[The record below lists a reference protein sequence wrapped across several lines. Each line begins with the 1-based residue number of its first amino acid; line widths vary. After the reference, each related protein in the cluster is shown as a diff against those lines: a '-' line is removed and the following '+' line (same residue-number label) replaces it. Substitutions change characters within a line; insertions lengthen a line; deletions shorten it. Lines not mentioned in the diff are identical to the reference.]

1 LLIQFTELTLSYS
14 LTLDK
19 RLVILLSYK
28 AMELTPKQQTT
39 EQIKAAKKI
48 LLLTH
53 TSPDGDALGSLLALS
68 LVLKQLDKEVTAV
81 VPDQIAA
88 SLKFLPNISEIL
100 KSFTFAKDFVITV
113 DTSKVQVDRLGYKHI
128 PQENKLNIVIT
139 PVGGSF
145 EEKDVTF
152 SHGSPKFD
160 LMIVLDSPDLER
172 LGSLYDSQSNLFYE
186 TPVINIDHHAG
197 NDFFGKIN
205 WVDLTATSTAEILV
219 SLVESLSRE
228 KALLNEDVA
237 TALLTGIITD
247 TGSFQNVNT
256 TPKSLTVAAQLVA
269 AGGRQQE
276 IIRHIFKTK
285 PLSTL
290 KLWGKI
296 LAKIQSEPEL
306 RFVWSK
312 IERNDFVETGAEE
325 AETTGIID
333 ELLKSAPDIDFAML
347 ITERQDGVHGSL
359 RAVSPG
365 VDVSAIAKLFGG
377 GGHEAASAF
386 QMYGANLVDKE
397 PEILEKIRDYQ
408 RKRAGSLI

>member
-1 LLIQFTELTLSYS
+1 
-14 LTLDK
+14 
-19 RLVILLSYK
+19 
-28 AMELTPKQQTT
+28 MELTPKQQTT

-68 LVLKQLDKEVTAV
+68 LVLKQLGKEVTAV

-88 SLKFLPNISEIL
+88 SLKFLPNIGEIL
-100 KSFTFAKDFVITV
+100 KSFSSAKDFIITI
-113 DTSKVQVDRLGYKHI
+113 DTSKVQIDRLGYKHI
-128 PQENKLNIVIT
+128 PQESKLNIVIT
-139 PVGGSF
+139 PIGGTF
-145 EEKDVTF
+145 EEKDVAF

-172 LGSLYDSQSNLFYE
+172 LGSLYDSQSALFYE

-228 KALLNEDVA
+228 KSLLNEDVA

-296 LAKIQSEPEL
+296 LAKVQSEPEF

-312 IERNDFVETGAEE
+312 IERNDFTETGAEE

-333 ELLKSAPDIDFAML
+333 ELLKTAPNIDFAML

-365 VDVSAIAKLFGG
+365 VDVSAITKLFGG
-377 GGHEAASAF
+377 GGHEAAAAF
-386 QMYGANLVDKE
+386 QMYGANLAEKE
-397 PEILEKIRDYQ
+397 SEILAKIRDYQ
-408 RKRAGSLI
+408 QKRAGSLI

>member
-1 LLIQFTELTLSYS
+1 
-14 LTLDK
+14 
-19 RLVILLSYK
+19 
-28 AMELTPKQQTT
+28 MELTSKQQTT
-39 EQIKAAKKI
+39 EQIKSAQKV

-53 TSPDGDALGSLLALS
+53 VNPDGDALGSLLALYM
-68 LVLKQLDKEVTAV
+68 VLKSLGKEVTAV
-81 VPDQIAA
+81 VPDQVSA
-88 SLKFLPNISEIL
+88 SLRFLPSVNEIV
-100 KSFTFAKDFVITV
+100 KNFSSVKDFVITI
-113 DTSKVQVDRLGYKHI
+113 DTSKVKVDKLGYKQV

-139 PVGGSF
+139 PLGGTFAESDISF
-145 EEKDVTF
+145 
-152 SHGSPKFD
+152 SQGSCKFD
-160 LMIVLDSPDLER
+160 LIIVLDAPDLER
-172 LGSLYDSQSNLFYE
+172 LGPLYESQSALFYE
-186 TPVINIDHHAG
+186 TPVVNIDHHAG

-228 KALLNEDVA
+228 KSLLNEDVA

-290 KLWGKI
+290 KLWGRI
-296 LAKIQSEPEL
+296 LASVKAEPEL

-312 IERNDFVETGAEE
+312 ITKNDFEELGAEE

-333 ELLKSAPDIDFAML
+333 ELLKSAPGIDFALL
-347 ITERQDGVHGSL
+347 ITERQDGIHGSF

-365 VDVSAIAKLFGG
+365 VDVSAMAKLFGG
-377 GGHEAASAF
+377 GGHEAAAAF
-386 QMYGANLVDKE
+386 QMYGENLAEKE
-397 PEILEKIRDYQ
+397 NEILEKIRNYQ
-408 RKRAGSLI
+408 GKRAGSLI